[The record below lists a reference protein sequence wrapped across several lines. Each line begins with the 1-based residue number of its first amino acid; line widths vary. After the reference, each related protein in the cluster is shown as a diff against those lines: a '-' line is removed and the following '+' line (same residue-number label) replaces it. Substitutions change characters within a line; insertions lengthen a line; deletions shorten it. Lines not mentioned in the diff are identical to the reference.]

1 MNFVGTLKPRERQGG
16 IQAIM
21 LAQVQEPIS
30 GPGYLNIFFIMPIRA
45 LPAARLYAHT
55 AQALATGRYPLQSL
69 TRFLVLCCRLSYP
82 NAGASLR
89 ADERIGLTCAYCLFP
104 AFMPSS
110 ILKLSLWIALSNS
123 VINSGDR
130 FSFLPASIPLSTT
143 C

>member
-69 TRFLVLCCRLSYP
+69 TRAARTSWRAIAWPSLLYRAAMHCHLSEP
-82 NAGASLR
+82 
-89 ADERIGLTCAYCLFP
+89 EFTE
-104 AFMPSS
+104 
-110 ILKLSLWIALSNS
+110 LKN
-123 VINSGDR
+123 
-130 FSFLPASIPLSTT
+130 
-143 C
+143 